1 MESCSPPVTFIT
13 YALYGIKTSP
23 AWTLPNFEQVI
34 SSCGWGYR
42 LIAVGSESRCDVMPK
57 GSFVIQHGAS
67 ITALVLDC
75 GVEFCSYA
83 FTHADST
90 RVPLTTEDGSVL
102 VVPFCGWVCVGRDR
116 CLRSLSGGV
125 LTISWDVSQTAYI
138 SVAVYRPSTVQ
149 CHALTCTNVETTGSS
164 NAAITDGSDSEPS
177 VFANQEADN
186 TQDQDG
192 GPDFLE
198 TILMESDLYGANGP
212 ALMEPCFTGLSDDSL
227 P

>member
-1 MESCSPPVTFIT
+1 METCSPPVTFIT

-34 SSCGWGYR
+34 CSCDWGYR
-42 LIAVGSESRCDVMPK
+42 LIAVGAESKCDAMSQ
-57 GSFVIQHGAS
+57 GSFVIQHGTS

-83 FTHADST
+83 FTHAEST

-125 LTISWDVSQTAYI
+125 LTISWDTSQTAYI
-138 SVAVYRPSTVQ
+138 SVAVYRPPTLQ
-149 CHALTCTNVETTGSS
+149 CHALDRARVETTACST
-164 NAAITDGSDSEPS
+164 AAINNVSE
-177 VFANQEADN
+177 ALYADCEGDQ

-192 GPDFLE
+192 GHDFLE
-198 TILMESDLYGANGP
+198 TILMESNLYGTNGAS
-212 ALMEPCFTGLSDDSL
+212 ALLEPCFPCLSND
-227 P
+227 

>member
-1 MESCSPPVTFIT
+1 METCSPPVTFIT

-34 SSCGWGYR
+34 CSCDWGYR
-42 LIAVGSESRCDVMPK
+42 LIAVGAESKCDVTPQ

-83 FTHADST
+83 FTHAENT

-102 VVPFCGWVCVGRDR
+102 VVPFCGWVCAGRDR
-116 CLRSLSGGV
+116 CLRSMSGGV
-125 LTISWDVSQTAYI
+125 LTISWDTSQTAYI
-138 SVAVYRPSTVQ
+138 SVAVYRPPTLQ
-149 CHALTCTNVETTGSS
+149 CHALDCTRAETTVCST
-164 NAAITDGSDSEPS
+164 AAITDASESDPLY
-177 VFANQEADN
+177 ADQEGDQ

-192 GPDFLE
+192 GHDFLE
-198 TILMESDLYGANGP
+198 TILMESDLYGTNGAS
-212 ALMEPCFTGLSDDSL
+212 ALLEPCFPCLSNND
-227 P
+227 